1 MTDTEPQMK
10 GTPITRGGGHLIR
23 VGWRAVGYSVDDAT
37 ESSYRLYSILLFV
50 LAVAVGVAV
59 VYAAEFV
66 FFTYAVPLASKVT
79 PIFRD
84 YPEAFR
90 LLIYMSTLGFGG
102 LIFWHLR
109 VKMGESLVRGATKL
123 HDGYSLLE
131 QRRRASLKRKRERI
145 PLIVGILLVVF
156 VPHDM
161 SSSLQA
167 FLILILLYLL
177 VEGIVFQIWLPK
189 R

>member
-50 LAVAVGVAV
+50 LAVAVGIAV

-90 LLIYMSTLGFGG
+90 LLICLSTLGCGG
-102 LIFWHLR
+102 LVFWHLR
-109 VKMGESLVRGATKL
+109 AKMGESLVKGATKL
-123 HDGYSLLE
+123 HDGFSLVE

-145 PLIVGILLVVF
+145 PLIVVILLVVF
-156 VPHDM
+156 VPHGM

-167 FLILILLYLL
+167 FLTLIPLYLL
-177 VEGIVFQIWLPK
+177 VEGIVFQVWQQK
-189 R
+189 N